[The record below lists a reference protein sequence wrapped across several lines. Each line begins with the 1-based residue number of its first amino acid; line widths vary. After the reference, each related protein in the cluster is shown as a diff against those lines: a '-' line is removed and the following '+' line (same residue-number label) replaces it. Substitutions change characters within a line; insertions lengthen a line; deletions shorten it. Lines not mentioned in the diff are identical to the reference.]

1 MAEIRELKSAIKKSF
16 TEVDALKENLA
27 VRVAEINKE
36 RDDYVNSEVL
46 KVVSPEYLESHYRDI
61 QEFSGTLDE
70 FVCTRLSLEQKLEIL
85 TDYNI
90 NRQILEG
97 NNGIEV
103 KLDDIAKR
111 KKDAKEQFKEE
122 ALELVSMYQTIL
134 DENKSR
140 ISLIEQD
147 ISTIKKQLETAENKL
162 QEIMGKDD
170 ESIAFAGRVS
180 GKFDKAQAMASMK
193 EQIESL
199 KTDLEIKQ
207 KELQGLQ
214 QLQRKYMTELNARK
228 VEIQTFLKAQNI
240 YAFERAANTNSDTSK
255 ENANENISDKE
266 QRTEQVQQVKDK
278 PKQIA
283 KSMFKDFMEAPPERQ
298 RKLLRLN
305 GNEEI
310 LKMARR
316 LGPFDRRR
324 LETIMNQR
332 MEELKYDSI
341 VFTANDGTQITVTKE
356 EMKSMR
362 NMKEETLRVMREEL
376 DRFNQDFSKKNIEEI
391 EEFEGKLDYIR
402 IGSILNETSSKFGAI
417 ARFLNGFSKKENS
430 IYELAKSAA
439 RYANLKSERTAKKE
453 EMLDRLRAKV
463 GRKPM
468 DEYTKESTIKQLD
481 RTGADEFHR

>member
-1 MAEIRELKSAIKKSF
+1 MAEIRELKSAMKKSF

-228 VEIQTFLKAQNI
+228 VEIQTFLKAQNL
-240 YAFERAANTNSDTSK
+240 Y
-255 ENANENISDKE
+255 
-266 QRTEQVQQVKDK
+266 
-278 PKQIA
+278 
-283 KSMFKDFMEAPPERQ
+283 
-298 RKLLRLN
+298 
-305 GNEEI
+305 
-310 LKMARR
+310 
-316 LGPFDRRR
+316 
-324 LETIMNQR
+324 
-332 MEELKYDSI
+332 
-341 VFTANDGTQITVTKE
+341 
-356 EMKSMR
+356 
-362 NMKEETLRVMREEL
+362 
-376 DRFNQDFSKKNIEEI
+376 
-391 EEFEGKLDYIR
+391 
-402 IGSILNETSSKFGAI
+402 
-417 ARFLNGFSKKENS
+417 
-430 IYELAKSAA
+430 
-439 RYANLKSERTAKKE
+439 
-453 EMLDRLRAKV
+453 
-463 GRKPM
+463 
-468 DEYTKESTIKQLD
+468 
-481 RTGADEFHR
+481 